1 MKKMVLSL
9 ISIILFP
16 LTVLFFLFPVFVYF
30 LPFINTCLVIIAV
43 RIMLVLWAAVFLSSI
58 TFLSSYCGFLCP
70 ITKLFTLI
78 ADKQKNNDIL
88 KHRFPKAVGVVTQV
102 LWIAGMFYVY
112 LRFSGNSFGF
122 IYKEGIYSYI
132 EIVILFSFYGI
143 AAILLNTGIGKD
155 ELGHYLCQLSPFMK
169 LGIKI
174 NQLFKLPGFR
184 IVADSS
190 LCKSCGQ
197 CNRICTYQN
206 DVMAMVKVNEI
217 NYKVCSNCGKC
228 ISVCKNKAIIR
239 KWTK

>member
-1 MKKMVLSL
+1 MKKRILSL

-16 LTVLFFLFPVFVYF
+16 VTVLFFLFPVFVYV
-30 LPFINTCLVIIAV
+30 LPFINADLIIIAV
-43 RIMLVLWAAVFLSSI
+43 RIMLALWAAVFLSSI

-78 ADKQKNNDIL
+78 ADKQKSNDIL
-88 KHRFPKAVGVVTQV
+88 KHRFPKAVGVATQA
-102 LWIAGMFYVY
+102 LWIAGTFYVY
-112 LRFSGNSFGF
+112 LRFLGNLFGF
-122 IYKEGIYSYI
+122 LYMERIYSHI
-132 EIVILFSFYGI
+132 EIVALLSFYGI
-143 AAILLNTGIGKD
+143 AAILLNTGIGRD
-155 ELGHYLCQLSPFMK
+155 ELGHYLCPLSPLIK

-184 IVADSS
+184 IVPDSS

-206 DVMAMVKVNEI
+206 DVMAMVKLNEI
-217 NYKVCSNCGKC
+217 NYKLCSNCGKC
-228 ISVCKNKAIIR
+228 VSACKNKAIRR